1 MPPMADT
8 KRKARI
14 WANPYL
20 FSLVLCLMI
29 LMTAP
34 LIYLLLPTFRGDP
47 NGYDLPATLALLT
60 PYVASYI
67 CYGVMSREIFGH
79 IVFYDDKLILKA
91 PLRRSIKMNYADIEH
106 IQIDYNVLTINK
118 QFWVILGLEPMPE
131 KYRHRVNALPVSEK
145 ILRIQYSKKLD
156 GILCDVLTGKAYKQ
170 YTRAKSTLRAY
181 KEPE

>member
-79 IVFYDDKLILKA
+79 IVFYDDKLVLKA

-145 ILRIQYSKKLD
+145 ILRIKY
-156 GILCDVLTGKAYKQ
+156 
-170 YTRAKSTLRAY
+170 
-181 KEPE
+181 

>member
-8 KRKARI
+8 KHKAI
-14 WANPYL
+14 ILANSYL
-20 FSLVLCLMI
+20 FLLVSMALVF
-29 LMTAP
+29 MTAP
-34 LIYLLLPTFRGDP
+34 LIYLLLPTFLGDP
-47 NGYDLPATLALLT
+47 NGYGLDIALIALT
-60 PYVASYI
+60 PYVASCI
-67 CYGVMSREIFGH
+67 CFGVMSREIFGY

-106 IQIDYNVLTINK
+106 IQIGYNALTINK